1 MRIAM
6 VFYGKNTGTKKTA
19 PAVQYVMFKNNSYW
33 VKIEPKKA
41 VAVMGCM
48 AKQACCLLVKTGEPH
63 N

>member
-1 MRIAM
+1 
-6 VFYGKNTGTKKTA
+6 
-19 PAVQYVMFKNNSYW
+19 MFKNNSYW

-48 AKQACCLLVKTGEPH
+48 AKQECWLLVKTNEPY